1 MSDAF
6 FTLSKWLWLLFS
18 PAHLILLLL
27 LIAWLL
33 LLLGRRRRG
42 MQLMTL
48 LLLALLLLT
57 WFPVGDALLYPLESR
72 FPANPRLPQQVDGI
86 VVLGGSVMPET
97 SRYWRQLEVNE
108 AAERLGAFIELARRY
123 PDARLLF
130 TGGNASLNPGRSTE
144 ASQVGRLFR
153 TAGIGDRVVMENQA
167 RNTAENARFAK
178 QRLTP
183 KPGEKWIL
191 VTTAYH
197 MPRSIG
203 VFCRQGWSMI
213 PYPVDHYSLP
223 EKLLDPRPQL
233 LANLNKLQ
241 AALHEWMGLFAYR
254 LTGRT
259 AALLPGACS
268 G

>member
-1 MSDAF
+1 MSDIF
-6 FTLSKWLWLLFS
+6 FLLSKWLWLLFS
-18 PAHLILLLL
+18 PAHLMLLLL

-33 LLLGRRRRG
+33 LLTGRRRRG
-42 MQLMTL
+42 LQLMSL
-48 LLLALLLLT
+48 LLLLLLLLT

-72 FPANPRLPQQVDGI
+72 FPANPQLPRKVDGI

-108 AAERLGAFIELARRY
+108 SAERLGAFIELAHRY

-130 TGGNASLNPGRSTE
+130 TGGNASLHPGRSTE

-153 TAGIGDRVVMENQA
+153 AAGIGGRVVMENRA

-183 KPGEKWIL
+183 KQGERWIL

-197 MPRSIG
+197 MPRSVG
-203 VFCRQGWSMI
+203 VFCRQGWPMT

-223 EKLLDPRPQL
+223 EQLLDPRPQL
-233 LANLNKLQ
+233 LENLNKLE
-241 AALHEWMGLFAYR
+241 AALHEWIGLFAYR

-259 AALLPGACS
+259 PAFLPGVCS